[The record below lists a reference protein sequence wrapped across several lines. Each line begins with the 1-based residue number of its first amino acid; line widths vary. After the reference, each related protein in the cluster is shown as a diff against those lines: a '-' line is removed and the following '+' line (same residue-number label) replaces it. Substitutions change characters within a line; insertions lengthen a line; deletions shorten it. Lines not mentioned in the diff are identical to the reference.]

1 MKSSGAGHINPL
13 AKKIISSGRSAIA
26 YNTWPS
32 EIKKNNVSIL
42 SQAIT
47 LIESKSASDRIKAIT
62 LLGKCKPNKAGSI
75 RIGITGPPGVGK
87 SSFIE
92 SFGINLLDGDTKKIA
107 VLSIDP
113 SSPIKGGSILGDKTR
128 MQTLSQMSG
137 VFVRPSPAGDDLGGV
152 HLRTSECIQL
162 CEYAG
167 YDYILIETV
176 GVGQSELT
184 VKDLTDFTILL
195 ISPGGGDELQGI
207 KRGITEIADLIIVN
221 KDDSGLEEAAK
232 TTQHHYQQAL
242 NLLADKKI
250 KVMRC
255 SSTYSKG
262 IEPIEAYLTLWIN
275 DQKKS
280 GSWYK
285 KRKSQRLKIFKTQTQ
300 YAWLSEWHKWSNH
313 KILKSIESKTLEPEQ
328 DLNKLSLDYIKKLK
342 NLISQE

>member
-1 MKSSGAGHINPL
+1 
-13 AKKIISSGRSAIA
+13 
-26 YNTWPS
+26 
-32 EIKKNNVSIL
+32 
-42 SQAIT
+42 
-47 LIESKSASDRIKAIT
+47 
-62 LLGKCKPNKAGSI
+62 
-75 RIGITGPPGVGK
+75 
-87 SSFIE
+87 
-92 SFGINLLDGDTKKIA
+92 
-107 VLSIDP
+107 
-113 SSPIKGGSILGDKTR
+113 
-128 MQTLSQMSG
+128 
-137 VFVRPSPAGDDLGGV
+137 
-152 HLRTSECIQL
+152 
-162 CEYAG
+162 G

-262 IEPIEAYLTLWIN
+262 IEPIAAYLTLWIN

-280 GSWYK
+280 GAWYK

-300 YAWLSEWHKWSNH
+300 NAWLSEWHKWSNH
-313 KILKSIESKTLEPEQ
+313 KILKSIESKTLEPDQ